1 MSSVPTQIRTVDP
14 FASYNS
20 DIVNRLTRMVT
31 RLTDGSG
38 VLNSPNDLQVYADAT
53 STTKVTV
60 MPGIVFKDDMLIHVT
75 QQHIVNFED
84 SDDYVSF
91 GAGFNEA
98 GYYYICVEYSFVKSR
113 PAPEA
118 EIKIIKPSQRATTFQ
133 LSSSLVFIKCVNV
146 IFNGLSFEVSTLY
159 DYDPE
164 DVTVKR
170 EFSKWYLSTEVFL
183 PTFDRD
189 RDEGRLVYITTD
201 QTIWLGTDTQW
212 VQFGAMKITAT
223 LSSWTLAAAGYYAD
237 VNIAPINSLNASVT
251 AMEVS
256 GGGRYVVVPQAVEF
270 TSATNLRIWMPV
282 NTVTLYITVIG

>member
-20 DIVNRLTRMVT
+20 NIVNRLTRMVT

-53 STTKVTV
+53 STTEVV
-60 MPGIVFKDDMLIHVT
+60 VQPGIIFKDDMLIHVT
-75 QQHIVNFED
+75 QEHTVNFED

-98 GYYYICVEYSFVKSR
+98 GYYYICVEYTFVKSR

-133 LSSSLVFIKCVNV
+133 LSSSLVFIKCVDV
-146 IFNGLSFEVSTLY
+146 IFNGATFEVSTLY
-159 DYDPE
+159 DYDPD

-170 EFSKWYLSTEVFL
+170 EFTKWYLSTEVFL
-183 PTFDRD
+183 PTFNRD

-201 QTIWLGTDTQW
+201 QTVWLGTDTQW
-212 VQFGAMKITAT
+212 VQFGAMKVTAT
-223 LSSWTLAAAGYYAD
+223 LNSWTLSSGDYYAD
-237 VNIAPINSLNASVT
+237 INISPINSNFASVT
-251 AMEVS
+251 LQNSADGTIIIPDEID
-256 GGGRYVVVPQAVEF
+256 F
-270 TSATNLRIWMPV
+270 TSSVNIRVWMPI
-282 NTVTLYITVIG
+282 NTLTLRATVIG